1 MAALRRSPC
10 WCPGGQP
17 AADFTLPWA
26 AIPVPGFL
34 IAFWAAHRHGD
45 RFRGRAGWRGKL
57 GIFLDSI
64 GIIRVLFAHP
74 LRWAPALCGMALFWA
89 ADALAAW
96 AGLAA
101 FGFEMNAAAL
111 FVGFATGMV
120 FTRRTGP
127 LAGAGV
133 LALVLPVTIWVSGA
147 PFAAG
152 VVGIFA
158 YRVLALLMPMPVS
171 FAALPTLQT
180 MGQRPEPANEPALQQ
195 RSR

>member
-1 MAALRRSPC
+1 
-10 WCPGGQP
+10 
-17 AADFTLPWA
+17 
-26 AIPVPGFL
+26 
-34 IAFWAAHRHGD
+34 
-45 RFRGRAGWRGKL
+45 
-57 GIFLDSI
+57 
-64 GIIRVLFAHP
+64 VLFAHP
-74 LRWAPALCGMALFWA
+74 LRWGSALCGMALFWA
-89 ADALAAW
+89 ADAFAAW

-101 FGFEMNAAAL
+101 FGFEMNAAML

-127 LAGAGV
+127 LAGAGI

-147 PFAAG
+147 PFAVA

-171 FAALPTLQT
+171 LAALPTLHA
-180 MGQRPEPANEPALQQ
+180 MGQRPESHAAGAAESTNEPALQQ